1 MLFFFFFLFK
11 EVLLLIFIFALLVF
25 VAVQAFLE
33 LCRVEAT
40 LVAVMWAPRYDAI
53 SCCGAWA
60 LRHAGVSSCSSRA
73 LECRLNKCG
82 TQAWVLRGM
91 WDLPGSGNLC
101 LLHWHVN
108 SLLLSHKGSL

>member
-40 LVAVMWAPRYDAI
+40 LVAVCKLLVVLASLVAE
-53 SCCGAWA
+53 
-60 LRHAGVSSCSSRA
+60 H
-73 LECRLNKCG
+73 RL
-82 TQAWVLRGM
+82 
-91 WDLPGSGNLC
+91 
-101 LLHWHVN
+101 
-108 SLLLSHKGSL
+108 